1 MDDLPTA
8 RVAELMRRRF
18 IQLRAGD
25 TLLEAERL
33 MRMARV
39 RLLPVVEDGLLAG
52 VLSHRRL
59 LASSLAADGA
69 GPAAGSCARWL
80 RERSVGSLMDRRPQ
94 VVTPETPLRVA
105 VERMLEGSEGSE
117 GCLPV
122 VAEGVELRRLV
133 GILTENDLL
142 RAAYASAPR
151 H

>member
-1 MDDLPTA
+1 MHERPTA
-8 RVAELMRRRF
+8 RVRELMRRRF
-18 IQLRAGD
+18 IQLRPGE

-39 RLLPVVEDGLLAG
+39 RLLPVVEDGLLEG

-59 LASSLAADGA
+59 LESSLAAEGA
-69 GPAAGSCARWL
+69 GPSAASCARWM
-80 RERSVGSLMDRRPQ
+80 REMSVDSLMDRRPH
-94 VVTPETPLRVA
+94 VVTPDTPLRVA
-105 VERMLEGSEGSE
+105 VERMVEGSSE

-122 VAEGVELRRLV
+122 VAEGGGLRRLV

-151 H
+151 F